1 MNPDPKRVEAIFSA
15 ALEKPSPEERSALL
29 DESCA
34 GDAALRQRVEAL
46 LKAHQEAN
54 SFLQG
59 PLPAVDATPTGPASA
74 DAPTVGLEESATSV
88 LGTKVRYVGD
98 YELLELIARGGM
110 GVVYRARQVSLNR
123 IVAVKMII
131 AGQLASAADVQRFK
145 TEAEAAAGLDH
156 PHIVPIYEVGEYEG
170 QHYFSMKLVEGRS
183 LAQSIAERPGA
194 RGRNAKWQTSV
205 SEQRESARLIAAVAR
220 AVHHA
225 HQRGVLH
232 RDLKPA
238 NILLQAPTSQSEI
251 RNPKSE
257 IPMVTDFGVAKRVE
271 SESGMTQTGAIVGTP
286 SYMAPEQARAEKEL
300 TTAVDVY
307 SLGAVLY
314 ELLTGRPPFQGATTL
329 DTLLQAQEKEP
340 TPPRALNSRID
351 RDLETI
357 CLKCLRKEPARRYGS
372 AEALAEDLERWLRG
386 EPIQARPVRAPERA
400 WRWCRRNPAVA
411 ATTALAV
418 LALVAVGVIAVVAEV
433 REGEHAALIAQQE
446 RDAERRESE
455 HAVSIARQERDS
467 QQREREKDRERLRD
481 SFIEQARAER
491 LAGNRFRSLD
501 ALRKAADIRR
511 DDELRF
517 DAIATFTRPGM
528 RALPEEI
535 AYSPGGITYYH
546 GVSTWPKLSPD
557 VKSMAGVNGI
567 GSDGPLLPRVNGLQ
581 VLEMP
586 SGKPL
591 ATRSGSYLPIAFRP
605 GTRQLALAR
614 LPSAKDPA
622 YWVSLW
628 DSSTDKEVGKYAGRS
643 AAFSTDGSHLLTIEI
658 DQATLQKTTFRVWNL
673 NDGHELKAPS
683 QGTFQAFLS
692 GHEALLIDAARMP
705 GGIWIPP
712 DECRYRIWDCRAQ
725 QERFVTPDGLKP
737 VGYSAPA
744 QLAVLRGRLKDEPA
758 EALHVWDLAAGK
770 RVGVIAGLSALPK
783 AAFIRPDGG
792 YLVYDTVN
800 ISPNGH
806 YLVFADP
813 GSPGESLRV
822 WDLRAGQFSSR
833 LTAPRGLKFIAHGPL
848 GSFSPDGT
856 LLASLMVADV
866 LCVWDTASGII
877 LATIPGVSD
886 HWWSE
891 DGKRLIVLVARRSPN
906 GFIEHTHIGF
916 WDVTPPLPSY
926 EIGRPVK
933 SLSLNKD
940 GSRLAVNDQI
950 CDVVQR
956 QHGQELV
963 SWTTPAKGIT
973 PQFVGTDEVWVAGT
987 REGTAQMPTLQ
998 GTDQQYFGGKP
1009 GPTEL
1014 WQLEPKRRMLGVP
1027 DVPSPEAQK
1036 FADEST
1042 NNWAKTYPATSLVV
1056 AAASTVGLLGSPWGQ
1071 GPHLAASA
1079 LFPGRIAEYRVINHT
1094 QGWAIAPNGR
1104 LFFRKVGFTT
1114 KLFVWNVGGV
1124 HVTGAPGE
1132 VLDLW
1137 NYEEG
1142 KRLAL
1147 SEEFA
1152 LDLDAKQWGI
1162 FNAEVDCF
1170 QFSPD
1175 GRRFAT
1181 DNKTGSYRIAKAGPG
1196 LRIWNAATGKVEKT
1210 LPTQGSNDVEFSRD
1224 GRRLLAV
1231 KFDGTTKL
1239 FDVESSRELQTW
1251 NSGRADW
1258 QAFALNPDATM
1269 VASGG
1274 ANKMIHLWDV
1284 ATGREL
1290 ARWPAH
1296 DGGVSALLF
1305 SHDGLTVYSGSQ
1317 DGVLKLWNLPF
1328 IRKELKEMGLD
1339 W

>member
-15 ALEKPSPEERSALL
+15 ALEKSSPEERSVLL

-34 GDAALRQRVEAL
+34 GDPALRQRVEAL
-46 LKAHQEAN
+46 LRAHQDA
-54 SFLQG
+54 SGFLQG
-59 PLPAVDATPTGPASA
+59 PLPDVAATLARPATA
-74 DAPTVGLEESATSV
+74 DAPTTGLEETAASGPLPGS
-88 LGTKVRYVGD
+88 KVRYVGD

-110 GVVYRARQVSLNR
+110 GVVFRARQVSLNR
-123 IVAVKMII
+123 TVAVKMII
-131 AGQLASAADVQRFK
+131 AGQLASANDVQRFK

-170 QHYFSMKLVEGRS
+170 QHYFSMKLVEGESLQKRS
-183 LAQSIAERPGA
+183 RDQGA
-194 RGRNAKWQTSV
+194 AAGKDQ
-205 SEQRESARLIAAVAR
+205 QRRAASLLAAVAR

-238 NILLQAPTSQSEI
+238 NILLDAAGAAH
-251 RNPKSE
+251 
-257 IPMVTDFGVAKRVE
+257 VTDFGVAKRVE
-271 SESGMTQTGAIVGTP
+271 GESGMTQTGAIVGTP
-286 SYMAPEQARAEKEL
+286 SYMAPEQARAEKQL

-314 ELLTGRPPFQGATTL
+314 ELLTGRPPFQGATTI
-329 DTLLQAQEKEP
+329 DTLLQVLEKEP
-340 TPPRALNSRID
+340 TPPRTLNSRIG

-357 CLKCLRKEPARRYGS
+357 CLKCLRKEPARRFGS

-400 WRWCRRNPAVA
+400 WGFCRRNPAVA
-411 ATTALAV
+411 ATTALAM

-433 REGEHAALIAQQE
+433 RDREHAAL
-446 RDAERRESE
+446 
-455 HAVSIARQERDS
+455 VARQERDS

-481 SFIEQARAER
+481 SLIEQARAER

-501 ALRKAADIRR
+501 ALRKAADIRP
-511 DDELRF
+511 DEELRF
-517 DAIATFTRPGM
+517 EAIATLTRPGL
-528 RALPEEI
+528 RALPEVI
-535 AYSPGGITYYH
+535 DLHPGGEFHYH
-546 GVSTWPKLSPD
+546 GISSWPKLSPD
-557 VKSMAGVNGI
+557 GKFMAGVNGI
-567 GSDGPLLPRVNGLQ
+567 GSDGPLLPRVDALQ
-581 VLEMP
+581 VFEMP

-614 LPSAKDPA
+614 LPSAQDQA

-643 AAFSTDGSHLLTIEI
+643 AAFSTDGSHLLTIEV
-658 DQATLQKTTFRVWNL
+658 DQMTLEKTTFRVWDL

-692 GHEALLIDAARMP
+692 DHEALLLDAARIS
-705 GGIWIPP
+705 GGRWTPP
-712 DECRYRIWDCRAQ
+712 DECHHRVWDCRAQ

-744 QLAVLRGRLKDEPA
+744 QLAVLRGRLKDEPN
-758 EALHVWDLAAGK
+758 ESLQVWDLVAGK
-770 RVGVIAGLSALPK
+770 RVGVLAGLSALPK

-792 YLVYDTVN
+792 YLVHDTVK

-813 GSPGESLRV
+813 ASPGESLRV

-833 LTAPRGLKFIAHGPL
+833 LTAPRGLKFIANGPL

-856 LLASLMVADV
+856 LLAILMVADV
-866 LCVWDTASGII
+866 LCVWDTARGII
-877 LATIPGVSD
+877 LATIAGVNE

-891 DGKRLIVLVARRSPN
+891 DGKRLIVRVARRSPN
-906 GFIEHTHIGF
+906 GFIEQTHIGF
-916 WDVTPPLPSY
+916 WEVTSPRPSY
-926 EIGRPVK
+926 EIGRPVN
-933 SLSLNKD
+933 SLSQNMD

-950 CDVVQR
+950 CDVVKR
-956 QHGQELV
+956 QHGQELL
-963 SWTTPAKGIT
+963 SWTTPAKGII
-973 PQFVGTDEVWVAGT
+973 PQFVGRDEVWVVGT
-987 REGTAQMPTLQ
+987 REGTVQMPTLQ
-998 GTDQQYFGGKP
+998 GADQQYFGGTY
-1009 GPTEL
+1009 GPTEI
-1014 WQLEPKRRMLGVP
+1014 WQLEPRRRMLGVP
-1027 DVPSPEAQK
+1027 DVPIPPEAQK
-1036 FADEST
+1036 LADELT
-1042 NNWAKTYPATSLVV
+1042 NNRAKTNPASSFVV
-1056 AAASTVGLLGSPWGQ
+1056 AAASTVGLLGSPCGQ
-1071 GPHLAASA
+1071 GPRLAASA
-1079 LFPGRIAEYRVINHT
+1079 LIPGRIDEFRVVDHT
-1094 QGWAIAPNGR
+1094 RGWVIAPNGR
-1104 LFFRKVGFTT
+1104 LLFRKVSFTT
-1114 KLFVWNVGGV
+1114 ELFGRNRGQS
-1124 HVTGAPGE
+1124 VTGAPGE

-1142 KRLAL
+1142 KRVAL
-1147 SEEFA
+1147 SEE
-1152 LDLDAKQWGI
+1152 L
-1162 FNAEVDCF
+1162 VDCF

-1181 DNKTGSYRIAKAGPG
+1181 DNESGSYRLGLAGPG
-1196 LRIWNAATGKVEKT
+1196 LKIWDAATGKVEKT
-1210 LPTQGSNDVEFSRD
+1210 LPTQGSNDVAFSRD

-1239 FDVESSRELQTW
+1239 FDVESSRELQSW
-1251 NSGRADW
+1251 KSGKADW
-1258 QAFALNPDATM
+1258 QAFAMNSDATI

-1284 ATGREL
+1284 ASGREL
-1290 ARWPAH
+1290 ARWPGH
-1296 DGGVSALLF
+1296 DGGVTALLF
-1305 SHDGLTVYSGSQ
+1305 SHDGQTLYSGSQ
-1317 DGVLKLWNLPF
+1317 DGVLKLWNLPL
-1328 IRKELKEMGLD
+1328 IRKELEEMGLD